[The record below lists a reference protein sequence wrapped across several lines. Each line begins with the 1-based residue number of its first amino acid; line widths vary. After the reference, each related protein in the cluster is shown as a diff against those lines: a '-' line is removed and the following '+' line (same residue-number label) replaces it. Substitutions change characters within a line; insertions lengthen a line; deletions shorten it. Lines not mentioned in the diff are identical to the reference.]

1 MCHLD
6 AEAVRHAMQV
16 YLVMGSVNTTRDPVE
31 VLRQA
36 IAGGITLFQFREKGT
51 GALIGEARIT
61 LAMRLREL
69 CSQHGIPF
77 IVNDDVE
84 LAVAV
89 EADGVHVG
97 QDDTDAALVR
107 ARIGEGRMLGVSAHA
122 VEEARRAVQAG
133 ADYLGVGPMYPTRSK
148 ADAHAVLGPA
158 GVAELRAAGIAVP
171 VVGIGGITPDTTAA
185 VMAAGADGVAVISA
199 IAGAADVRAAAAQF
213 AAAVQGM
220 QA

>member
-1 MCHLD
+1 MRPWD
-6 AEAVRHAMQV
+6 AEAVRRAMQV
-16 YLVMGSVNTTRDPVE
+16 YLVMGSVNTTQDPVE
-31 VLRQA
+31 VLHQA

-51 GALIGEARIT
+51 GALAHEARIT
-61 LAMRLREL
+61 LAMRLREV
-69 CSQHGIPF
+69 CSQHGVPF

-97 QDDTDAALVR
+97 QEDADAALVR
-107 ARIGEGRMLGVSAHA
+107 ARIGDGRMLGVSAHS

-158 GVAELRAAGIAVP
+158 GWRNRAPQASQFRLWVSAALRPIP
-171 VVGIGGITPDTTAA
+171 RPP
-185 VMAAGADGVAVISA
+185 
-199 IAGAADVRAAAAQF
+199 
-213 AAAVQGM
+213 
-220 QA
+220 

>member
-1 MCHLD
+1 MRHLD
-6 AEAVRHAMQV
+6 AEAIRRAMQV

-51 GALIGEARIT
+51 GALVGEARIT

-89 EADGVHVG
+89 EADGMHVG
-97 QDDTDAALVR
+97 QDDADAALVR
-107 ARIGEGRMLGVSAHA
+107 ARIGEGRMLGVSAHSA
-122 VEEARRAVQAG
+122 LEA
-133 ADYLGVGPMYPTRSK
+133 
-148 ADAHAVLGPA
+148 
-158 GVAELRAAGIAVP
+158 
-171 VVGIGGITPDTTAA
+171 
-185 VMAAGADGVAVISA
+185 
-199 IAGAADVRAAAAQF
+199 
-213 AAAVQGM
+213 
-220 QA
+220 

>member
-1 MCHLD
+1 MCPWD
-6 AEAVRHAMQV
+6 AEAVQRAMQV
-16 YLVMGSVNTTRDPVE
+16 YLVMGSVNTTQDPVE

-51 GALIGEARIT
+51 GALIGEARMT
-61 LAMRLREL
+61 LAMRLREV
-69 CSQHGIPF
+69 CSQHGVPF

-97 QDDTDAALVR
+97 QDDADAALVR
-107 ARIGEGRMLGVSAHA
+107 ARIGDGRMLGVSAHA
-122 VEEARRAVQAG
+122 VDEARRAVQAG

-158 GVAELRAAGIAVP
+158 GVEELRAAGIAVP
-171 VVGIGGITPDTTAA
+171 IVGIGGITPDTTAA

-199 IAGAADVRAAAAQF
+199 IAGAADVCAAAAQF
-213 AAAVQGM
+213 AAAVRGM
-220 QA
+220 RA